1 MENQLTTTN
10 TNEVVTD
17 STLLLHLTNLG
28 LLKDLTEGEK
38 NSYLQIA
45 KSFNLNPFKREIHVS
60 KYNGQMSI
68 ITGYEVYLKRAER
81 SGLLDGWECTTVGSV
96 ANNDLKAVI
105 TIYRKDRKYPF
116 KHEVLYSEYVQ
127 KTRDGAV
134 TKFWLK
140 AETMTKKVAMSQGF
154 RLCFSDELGGM
165 PYTNE
170 EMPEQ
175 ETIDVQHEVVAV
187 IPEMFKTLDKKV
199 KDAEALLN
207 DSSSEANMVEIYKS
221 LSSELKKDQRIIDLC
236 TEIKLHFNP
245 LKNEQPS

>member
-17 STLLLHLTNLG
+17 STLLLHLNNLG

-175 ETIDVQHEVVAV
+175 ETIDVQPHVVAV
-187 IPEMFKTLDKKV
+187 IPEMFKTLDEKV
-199 KDAEALLN
+199 KDAEDKLN
-207 DSSSEANMVEIYKS
+207 ESVSLDSLAKNWDLIGKEMRLQQSC
-221 LSSELKKDQRIIDLC
+221 LELKDK
-236 TEIKLHFNP
+236 IKIKFTN
-245 LKNEQPS
+245 NEQPS